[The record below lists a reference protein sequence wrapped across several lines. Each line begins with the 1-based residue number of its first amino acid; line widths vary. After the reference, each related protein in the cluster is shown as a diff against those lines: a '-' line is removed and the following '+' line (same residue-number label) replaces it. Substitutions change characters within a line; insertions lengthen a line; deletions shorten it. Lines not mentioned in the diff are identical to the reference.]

1 MKRFIILCLLGIMLL
16 VLGGCSGKEEVDFYK
31 ANMEQ
36 FFKNVETL
44 DGLINDID
52 ITKPDYSDTL
62 LGYLD
67 QLDKSFEQMSSL
79 EVPKTFV
86 GVKELAVD
94 ASENMS
100 TAVQKY
106 HLAYEGEEFD
116 TTLEYEAFQN
126 YSKANKELHYI
137 IRILQGEKFEDV
149 VGITEE

>member
-1 MKRFIILCLLGIMLL
+1 MKKYLLICLIGIMLL
-16 VLGGCSGKEEVDFYK
+16 VMGGCSGREDIDYYK

-36 FFKNVETL
+36 FFKNIETL
-44 DGLINDID
+44 DGLINNID
-52 ITKPDYSDTL
+52 VSQPDYTDTL

-67 QLDKSFEQMSSL
+67 QVDKSFGQMATL
-79 EVPKTFV
+79 EVPTTFV

-100 TAVQKY
+100 VAVEKY
-106 HLAYEGEEFD
+106 HSAYEGEEFD
-116 TTLEYEAFQN
+116 TTLEYEAFQY
-126 YSKANKELHYI
+126 YSKANREIHYI